1 MQTIP
6 FPDRGPPLSRRP
18 DPIASLPVQPM
29 TMHTCL
35 RALCLFTALLLLP
48 HAGNCATANATP
60 LRDIVLTMPA
70 ETVLASLQKV
80 LPLAIPSQH
89 PGLQGDIV
97 LESLDRLSI
106 ADNVLSVHG
115 VLSGKNLV
123 MATNLAGQNIQLK
136 LGQVTLPIHCD
147 LHTRFDRAQGK
158 LFVRPRF
165 ANAGQAQTANGQAG
179 SLDPLL
185 GALGSREY
193 PVDLEALQMLNIRMG
208 ERTIPIAMQPVNIT
222 GTDNSLIF
230 RLLPRVGSPR

>member
-1 MQTIP
+1 
-6 FPDRGPPLSRRP
+6 
-18 DPIASLPVQPM
+18 M

-35 RALCLFTALLLLP
+35 RALCLFIALLLLP
-48 HAGNCATANATP
+48 HAGYCATANATP

-147 LHTRFDRAQGK
+147 LHTRF
-158 LFVRPRF
+158 

-193 PVDLEALQMLNIRMG
+193 PVDLEALQVLNLRMG

>member
-1 MQTIP
+1 
-6 FPDRGPPLSRRP
+6 
-18 DPIASLPVQPM
+18 
-29 TMHTCL
+29 
-35 RALCLFTALLLLP
+35 
-48 HAGNCATANATP
+48 
-60 LRDIVLTMPA
+60 
-70 ETVLASLQKV
+70 
-80 LPLAIPSQH
+80 
-89 PGLQGDIV
+89 
-97 LESLDRLSI
+97 
-106 ADNVLSVHG
+106 
-115 VLSGKNLV
+115 

-193 PVDLEALQMLNIRMG
+193 PVDLEALQVLNLRMG

>member
-1 MQTIP
+1 
-6 FPDRGPPLSRRP
+6 
-18 DPIASLPVQPM
+18 M
-29 TMHTCL
+29 TLHAFL
-35 RALCLFTALLLLP
+35 RAFCLFIALMLLP
-48 HAGNCATANATP
+48 HAGTSEPANAQP
-60 LRDIVLTMPA
+60 LRDIVITMPA
-70 ETVLASLQKV
+70 ETVLASLQKI
-80 LPLAIPSQH
+80 LPLTIPSQH

-106 ADNVLSVHG
+106 ANNVLSLHG
-115 VLSGKNLV
+115 VLSGKNLI
-123 MATNLAGQNIQLK
+123 MLTNIAGQNIQLK
-136 LGQVTLPIHCD
+136 LGQVSLPINCD
-147 LHTRFDRAQGK
+147 LQTRFDQARGQ

-165 ANAGQAQTANGQAG
+165 VNSGQAQNPNDLAG

-193 PVDLEALQMLNIRMG
+193 PVDLEALQLLNIRIG